1 MKILVSGGTG
11 LVGQELV
18 RILANRGHQVLVL
31 TRNISYKS
39 LQNHFHWDPTKEE
52 IDNSAFEDI
61 DGLIHLAGAGIA
73 QQRWTKKRKEILYN
87 SRIASAKFLHRKCL
101 ELNVSPKFFISCS
114 ATGWYGGINDL
125 APKTE
130 VMDAYPDFLG
140 NMCVDWEEAADL
152 FKNDT
157 CQVSKLRLGL
167 VLSQEGGALPIISLP
182 IKFGIGSRLGSGNQF
197 MPWIHIDDLCEIFLQ
212 LVEGLLPHSIYN
224 AVTPNYVTNKEFTR
238 LIAKALHRPL
248 WVPHVPSF
256 VLRLLFGEMSNI
268 LLKGSP
274 VSADKLSNH
283 GFTFK
288 FPELSIAL
296 SHIWR
301 RVD

>member
-18 RILANRGHQVLVL
+18 RILVNRGHEVLVL
-31 TRNISYKS
+31 TRNTSHKS

-52 IDNSAFEDI
+52 IDSSVFQDI

-73 QQRWTKKRKEILYN
+73 KQRWSRKRKEILHH

-101 ELNVSPKFFISCS
+101 ELNVALKFFISCS

-125 APKTE
+125 ELKTE
-130 VMDAYPDFLG
+130 HMEAYPDFLG
-140 NMCVDWEEAADL
+140 KMCADWEEAADL
-152 FKNDT
+152 FKNDM

-167 VLSQEGGALPIISLP
+167 VLSQKGGALPIMSLP
-182 IKFGIGSRLGSGNQF
+182 IKLGVGSPLGSGKQF
-197 MPWIHIDDLCEIFLQ
+197 MPWIHLDDLCQIFLN

-224 AVTPNYVTNKEFTR
+224 AVTPNYVTNKEFT
-238 LIAKALHRPL
+238 LIAAKALYRPL

-256 VLRLLFGEMSNI
+256 VLRLLFGEMSDI

-288 FPELSIAL
+288 FPELSKAL
-296 SHIWR
+296 NHIWKKE
-301 RVD
+301 D